1 MSIIEDCAAEDSGNT
16 LFQVCYTLKGESH
29 SIFTAKQALDII

>member
-1 MSIIEDCAAEDSGNT
+1 MSILEGCAAEDSGNT
-16 LFQVCYTLKGESH
+16 LFQVCYTLKVESH